1 MQEKREK
8 RGRDGVNKH
17 AMVNQFTRKAQQN
30 ERQWL
35 VHALPVLDFQWILF
49 HLQVHTQPNNKY
61 VQSGSGSAL
70 LPCKPRQARTTQE
83 EGGALPPETGIQKT
97 RVEQP

>member
-49 HLQVHTQPNNKY
+49 HLQVHTRAMKHQGTQGAMGP
-61 VQSGSGSAL
+61 AL
-70 LPCKPRQARTTQE
+70 GVE
-83 EGGALPPETGIQKT
+83 GVGGAVAARACPLRSSSLDCVGG
-97 RVEQP
+97 R